1 MRKIGFVVDSTFG
14 YKGSEATVVP
24 LNVFIDDKEYVD
36 GEFDGSLV
44 VEALEKDLKMSTSQP
59 SPNAFLNAYEKEL
72 AKGYEHVI
80 CLTIASSLSGT
91 FNSAN
96 LGKDILENDNV
107 TIIDTKTVNLGS
119 EYILEEAIKYANLGK
134 SLEEVIE
141 YINDLISKGSIIFSV
156 DNLQTLVKGGRL
168 GRFSALI
175 GSVLKI
181 KPILRFK
188 EGILNVE
195 AKVRGLMGVFKY
207 ITNQVLELLTG
218 EKVVVRITYVDNKGY
233 AENLERMIND
243 LNDNNLDLNITGQ
256 LNASVAAHIGLGGM
270 GIYLIKL

>member
-14 YKGSEATVVP
+14 YKGNEATVVP

-36 GEFDGSLV
+36 GKFDGSLV

-207 ITNQVLELLTG
+207 ITNQVSELLTG

>member
-80 CLTIASSLSGT
+80 CLTISSSLSGT

-141 YINDLISKGSIIFSV
+141 YVNELISKGSIIFSV
-156 DNLQTLVKGGRL
+156 DNLQTLVKSGRL
-168 GRFSALI
+168 GRISALI

-207 ITNQVLELLTG
+207 ITNQVAELLTG
-218 EKVVVRITYVDNKGY
+218 EKVVVRITYVDNLGY
-233 AENLERMIND
+233 AENLESMIKD
-243 LNDNNLDLNITGQ
+243 LNGNVDLKITGQ
-256 LNASVAAHIGLGGM
+256 LNATVAAHIGLGGM
-270 GIYLIKL
+270 GIYLIKS

>member
-14 YKGSEATVVP
+14 YKGNEATVVP
-24 LNVFIDDKEYVD
+24 LKVFIDDKEYID
-36 GEFDGSLV
+36 GEFDGKLV
-44 VEALEKDLKMSTSQP
+44 VEALEKDFKITTSQP
-59 SPNAFLNAYEKEL
+59 SPNEFLNAFETEL

-96 LGKDILENDNV
+96 LGKNILEKENV
-107 TIIDTKTVNLGS
+107 IIIDTKTANLGS
-119 EYILEEAIKYANLGK
+119 EFILEEAIKFANLGN
-134 SLEEVIE
+134 SLEDTIT
-141 YINDLISKGSIIFSV
+141 YINDLITKGSIIFSV

-168 GRFSALI
+168 GRISALI

-188 EGILNVE
+188 EGVLNVE
-195 AKVRGLMGVFKY
+195 AKVRGLMGTFKY
-207 ITNQVLELLTG
+207 ITNQVAELLTG
-218 EKVVVRITYVDNKGY
+218 EKVVVRITYVDNVGY
-233 AENLERMIND
+233 AENLKSMITD
-243 LNDNNLDLNITGQ
+243 LNDSNIDVKITGQ

-270 GIYLIKL
+270 GIYLIKS

>member
-134 SLEEVIE
+134 SLEEVIK

-168 GRFSALI
+168 GRLSALI

-207 ITNQVLELLTG
+207 ITNQVAELLTG

-243 LNDNNLDLNITGQ
+243 LNDNNLDVNITGQ

>member
-243 LNDNNLDLNITGQ
+243 LNDNNLDVNITGQ

>member
-207 ITNQVLELLTG
+207 ITNQVSELLTG

-243 LNDNNLDLNITGQ
+243 LNDNNLDVNITGQ

>member
-14 YKGSEATVVP
+14 YKGNEATVVP

-36 GEFDGSLV
+36 GKFDGSLV

-168 GRFSALI
+168 GRLSALI

-207 ITNQVLELLTG
+207 ITNQVSELLTG

>member
-14 YKGSEATVVP
+14 YKGNEATVVP

-36 GEFDGSLV
+36 GKFDGSLV
-44 VEALEKDLKMSTSQP
+44 VEALEKDLKISTSQP

-96 LGKDILENDNV
+96 LGKDILEKDNV

-119 EYILEEAIKYANLGK
+119 EYILEEAIKYANEGK
-134 SLEEVIE
+134 SLEEVIK
-141 YINDLISKGSIIFSV
+141 YINDLITKGSIIFSV

-168 GRFSALI
+168 GRISALI

-207 ITNQVLELLTG
+207 ITNQVAELLTG

-233 AENLERMIND
+233 AENLERMIRD
-243 LNDNNLDLNITGQ
+243 LNDSNLDLKITGQ
-256 LNASVAAHIGLGGM
+256 LNATVAAHIGLGGM
-270 GIYLIKL
+270 GIYLIKS

>member
-14 YKGSEATVVP
+14 YKGNEATVVP

-80 CLTIASSLSGT
+80 CLTISSSLSGT

-134 SLEEVIE
+134 SLEEVIK

-168 GRFSALI
+168 GRLSALI

-207 ITNQVLELLTG
+207 ITN
-218 EKVVVRITYVDNKGY
+218 
-233 AENLERMIND
+233 
-243 LNDNNLDLNITGQ
+243 
-256 LNASVAAHIGLGGM
+256 
-270 GIYLIKL
+270 

>member
-168 GRFSALI
+168 GRLSALI

-207 ITNQVLELLTG
+207 ITNQVSELLTG

-243 LNDNNLDLNITGQ
+243 LNDNNLDVNITGQ

>member
-168 GRFSALI
+168 GRLSALI

-243 LNDNNLDLNITGQ
+243 LNDNNLDVNITGQ